1 MWGIRPN
8 SFIAHAQ
15 AGVTSNRVL
24 WKMKGLLL
32 AGGHGTRLRPLTYT
46 GNKHMLPMAKKPMLM
61 YGIEHLRSAGIKEIG
76 IVLGP
81 LQEGIREYFGDGSK
95 FNVRIT
101 YIEQPDP
108 KGIAHAVL
116 ISRKFL
122 DADSFIVYLG
132 DNLLKESIPKLAK
145 EFDNS
150 SADVMVVLTKVN
162 DPNRFGVVKIEN
174 EKIVKVVE
182 KPKQFLSDLA
192 LTGVYFF
199 RPSIFPAIETLK
211 PSWRNE
217 LEITEAI
224 QSILEGG
231 GKVTYRMVSG
241 WWKDTGRP
249 EDILEAN
256 QLVLNDLRNSIR
268 GKIEE
273 GVAVHGNV
281 EIAEGTV
288 VRRGA
293 SIRGPVAIGEGS
305 EIGEDARVG
314 PFTSIGGRVKILGA
328 EIENSIVLDGTI
340 IDCKDRIVDSI
351 IGKNSKIVSNLNN
364 RPRGRRFIVGESTFV
379 GL

>member
-1 MWGIRPN
+1 
-8 SFIAHAQ
+8 
-15 AGVTSNRVL
+15 
-24 WKMKGLLL
+24 MKGLLL

-46 GNKHMLPMAKKPMLM
+46 GNKHMLPIANKPMLM
-61 YGIEHLRSAGIKEIG
+61 YGFEHLRSAGIKEIG

-81 LQEGIREYFGDGSK
+81 LQEGIRESFGDGSK
-95 FNVRIT
+95 FNLKIT
-101 YIEQPDP
+101 YIDQPDP

-122 DADSFIVYLG
+122 NGDSFVVYLG

-145 EFDNS
+145 EFQDS
-150 SADVMVVLTKVN
+150 DADAMVVISKVK
-162 DPNRFGVVKIEN
+162 DPSRFGVVRIQD
-174 EKIVKVVE
+174 EKIVKLVE

-192 LTGVYFF
+192 LTGVYFL
-199 RPSIFPAIETLK
+199 RPSIFPVIETLK

-224 QSILEGG
+224 QSILETG
-231 GKVTYRMVSG
+231 GKVTYHKVSG

-256 QLVLNDLRNSIR
+256 QLVLNDLKTSIQ
-268 GKIEE
+268 GKVED
-273 GVAVHGNV
+273 GVTVYGNV
-281 EIAEGTV
+281 EIAEGAV

-293 SIRGPVAIGEGS
+293 SIRGPVAIGENS
-305 EIGEDARVG
+305 EIGEDACVG
-314 PFTSIGGRVKILGA
+314 PFTSIGSRVKILGA

-340 IDCKDRIVDSI
+340 INCKERIVDSI
-351 IGKNSKIVSNLNN
+351 IGKNSTIVSNLNN
-364 RPRGRRFIVGESTFV
+364 TPSGRRFVIGESTFV

>member
-1 MWGIRPN
+1 
-8 SFIAHAQ
+8 
-15 AGVTSNRVL
+15 
-24 WKMKGLLL
+24 MKGLLL

-46 GNKHMLPMAKKPMLM
+46 GNKHMLPIANKPMLM
-61 YGIEHLRSAGIKEIG
+61 YGFEHLRSAGIKEIG

-81 LQEGIREYFGDGSK
+81 LQEGIRESFGDGSK

-174 EKIVKVVE
+174 EKIVKLVE